1 MNLEMRLFHG
11 PTDWGWVKQ
20 YLPLLRVED
29 TCGMTAVDLDT
40 NATVG
45 MVIFDNFM
53 YNSAQA
59 HIVLASPMVLK
70 YGFLEEAFDLVF
82 EGFGK
87 DYLYGFVREDNHKAL
102 KLNKHLGFKETARVK
117 EGYGPGCDYIMMEL
131 HKDNCTMYNQQIQE
145 VA

>member
-1 MNLEMRLFHG
+1 MRLFHG
-11 PTDWGWVKQ
+11 PTDWGWAQQ

-29 TCGMTAVDLDT
+29 TCGMTAVDMDT
-40 NATVG
+40 NETVG

-59 HIVLASPMVLK
+59 HIILVTPMVLK
-70 YGFLEEAFDLVF
+70 YGFLEEAFEMLF

-87 DYLYGFVREDNHKAL
+87 DYMYGFVREDNDKAL
-102 KLNKHLGFKETARVK
+102 KLNKHLGFVDKTRVID
-117 EGYGPGCDYIMMEL
+117 GYGPGCDYIMMEL
-131 HKDNCTMYNQQIQE
+131 HKDACPYYRKPLSE